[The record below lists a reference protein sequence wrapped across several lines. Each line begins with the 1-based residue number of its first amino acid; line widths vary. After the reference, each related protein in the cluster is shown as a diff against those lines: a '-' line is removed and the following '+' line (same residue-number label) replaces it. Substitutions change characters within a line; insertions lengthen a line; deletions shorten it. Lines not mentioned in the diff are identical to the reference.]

1 MIMMRE
7 RFATTMSASLLVLA
21 LAVQGRISLSIAL
34 VPANQSNSIGTSA
47 LYCNV
52 TDEYDGGVF
61 VSSQA
66 EVDAK
71 YASCTEIEGRIN
83 IATNYTGRFYLPNVT
98 TITGGLYTKSIYY
111 EEDSH
116 YKYPPTPLL
125 TSIEVPDLNDTS
137 RIEIYA
143 VPGLKTISFPSLT
156 VLNSS
161 ITLNGI
167 EDCYLDFP
175 SLTNTKGLEIIGN
188 MTRYFYISHAANIV
202 YGI

>member
-52 TDEYDGGVF
+52 TDQYDRDVF

-66 EVDAK
+66 EVDTK

-98 TITGGLYTKSIYY
+98 TITGGLYTKFIYQENSY
-111 EEDSH
+111 GE
-116 YKYPPTPLL
+116 YPPTPLL

-137 RIEIYA
+137 GIGIHA

-156 VLNSS
+156 ALSGS
-161 ITLNGI
+161 INVVGI

-175 SLTNTKGLEIIGN
+175 SLTNTEYLTITGN
-188 MTRYFYISHAANIV
+188 MTRYCYISHTANIV
-202 YGI
+202 YSF